1 MDPRPDLAAALVAAA
16 RNMGSKDTLEET
28 LSAIAETARVSV
40 PDIDHVG
47 ISTIDRKGRIVTRAA
62 TDHVVRELDDLQYG
76 LQEGPCVDVLREER
90 VVVAPRIRHEQRW
103 PHYVP
108 EAVRR
113 TGLKSQLAVQLFL
126 DGQGTL
132 GGLNLYSTTH
142 EDLDPD
148 ATSIAE
154 LFAAQAA
161 IALGRVLK
169 ITTLNEALQSRKVIG
184 QAVGILMERYE
195 MNEDRAFAF
204 LVRASSNSNTKL
216 RDVAQELVDS
226 GNRRHPDT
234 RQDTHQV
241 ARNDGPKGPP
251 G

>member
-1 MDPRPDLAAALVAAA
+1 MDPRPDLAASLVAAA
-16 RNMGSKDTLEET
+16 RSMSSKDTLEET
-28 LSAIAETARVSV
+28 LSAIAQTARISV

-47 ISTIDRKGRIVTRAA
+47 ISTIDRKGRILTRAA
-62 TDHVVRELDDLQYG
+62 TDSVVRELDDLQYG
-76 LQEGPCVDVLREER
+76 LQEGPCVDVLHEHR
-90 VVVAPRIRHEQRW
+90 VVAAPRIRHEQRW
-103 PHYVP
+103 PRYVP

-113 TGLKSQLAVQLFL
+113 TGLKSQLAVQLSL
-126 DGQGTL
+126 DGEGTL

-142 EDLDPD
+142 EDLDPE

-161 IALGRVLK
+161 IALGRVIK

-195 MNEDRAFAF
+195 MNEERAFAF
-204 LVRASSNSNTKL
+204 LVRASSNGNIKL

-226 GNRRHPDT
+226 GNRR
-234 RQDTHQV
+234 QK
-241 ARNDGPKGPP
+241 DGKQ
-251 G
+251 

>member
-1 MDPRPDLAAALVAAA
+1 MDPRPDLAASLVAAA
-16 RNMGSKDTLEET
+16 RSMSSKDTLEET
-28 LSAIAETARVSV
+28 LSAIAQTARISV

-47 ISTIDRKGRIVTRAA
+47 ISTIDRKGRIITRAA
-62 TDHVVRELDDLQYG
+62 TDSVVRELDDLQYG
-76 LQEGPCVDVLREER
+76 LQEGPCVDVLHEHR
-90 VVVAPRIRHEQRW
+90 VVAEPRIRHEQRW
-103 PHYVP
+103 PRYVP

-113 TGLKSQLAVQLFL
+113 TGLKSQLAVQLSL
-126 DGQGTL
+126 DGEGTL

-142 EDLDPD
+142 EDLDPE

-161 IALGRVLK
+161 IALGRVIK

-195 MNEDRAFAF
+195 MNEERAFAF
-204 LVRASSNSNTKL
+204 LVRASSNGNIKL

-226 GNRRHPDT
+226 GNRR
-234 RQDTHQV
+234 QK
-241 ARNDGPKGPP
+241 DGKQ
-251 G
+251 

>member
-1 MDPRPDLAAALVAAA
+1 MDPRPDLAASLVAAA
-16 RNMGSKDTLEET
+16 RSMSSKDTLEET
-28 LSAIAETARVSV
+28 LSAIAETARISV

-47 ISTIDRKGRIVTRAA
+47 ISTVDRKGRVITRAA
-62 TDHVVRELDDLQYG
+62 TDSVVRELDDLQYG
-76 LQEGPCVDVLREER
+76 LQEGPCVDVLHEHR
-90 VVVAPRIRHEQRW
+90 VVAAPRIRHEQRW
-103 PHYVP
+103 PRYVP

-113 TGLKSQLAVQLFL
+113 TGLKSQLAVQLSL
-126 DGQGTL
+126 DGEGTL

-142 EDLDPD
+142 EDLDPE

-161 IALGRVLK
+161 IALARVIK

-195 MNEDRAFAF
+195 MNEERAFAF
-204 LVRASSNSNTKL
+204 LVRASSNGNIKL

-226 GNRRHPDT
+226 KNRR
-234 RQDTHQV
+234 QK
-241 ARNDGPKGPP
+241 DGKQ
-251 G
+251 

>member
-1 MDPRPDLAAALVAAA
+1 MDPRPDLAASLVAAA
-16 RNMGSKDTLEET
+16 RSMSSKDTLEET
-28 LSAIAETARVSV
+28 LSAIAETARISV

-47 ISTIDRKGRIVTRAA
+47 ISTVDRKGRIITRAA
-62 TDHVVRELDDLQYG
+62 TDSVVRELDDLQYG
-76 LQEGPCVDVLREER
+76 LQEGPCVDVLHEHR
-90 VVVAPRIRHEQRW
+90 VVAAPRIRHEQRW
-103 PHYVP
+103 PRYVP

-113 TGLKSQLAVQLFL
+113 TGLKSQLAVQLSL
-126 DGQGTL
+126 DGEGTL

-142 EDLDPD
+142 EDLDPE

-161 IALGRVLK
+161 IALGRVIK

-195 MNEDRAFAF
+195 MNEERAFSF
-204 LVRASSNSNTKL
+204 LVRASSNGNIKL

-226 GNRRHPDT
+226 GNRREKDA
-234 RQDTHQV
+234 QQ
-241 ARNDGPKGPP
+241 
-251 G
+251 